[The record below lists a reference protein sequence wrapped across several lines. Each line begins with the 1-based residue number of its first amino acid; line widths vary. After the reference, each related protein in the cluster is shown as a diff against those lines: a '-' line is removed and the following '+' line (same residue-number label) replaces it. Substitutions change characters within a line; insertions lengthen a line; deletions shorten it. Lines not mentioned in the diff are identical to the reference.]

1 MTLSATGEAETPA
14 GGSVCMRCTC
24 CQLCALLNMFRKH
37 PELALLALSAYLEVA
52 HQAAAGC
59 SRHDGARAMNK
70 AAGGRSEADVWICAE
85 VVYVAVTE
93 VGVVP
98 SWLQASL
105 LGTFRCRSLSACGGE
120 RHLTCR

>member
-1 MTLSATGEAETPA
+1 
-14 GGSVCMRCTC
+14 
-24 CQLCALLNMFRKH
+24 MFRKH
-37 PELALLALSAYLEVA
+37 PELAVLALSAYLEVA